1 MAAPI
6 VYGPTIST
14 YVRTVRLT
22 LEEKPASYELVDVA
36 MIKGAHK
43 EPEHLARCP
52 FGRVPTFSHDG
63 FDLYET
69 DAIVRYINQAIPGQ
83 DLQPVEAQPRAR
95 MNQIIGITESYGYAC
110 MITKLVF
117 QRIVHPMLG
126 APVDEAVVKDAL
138 PNVELC
144 LKEYERLMGSGKFL
158 VGDRVTLADL
168 FVAPI
173 YHYLAL
179 TPEGQEMLK
188 PRAKLRAWW
197 DLMKTRNSVVSTE
210 PKFG

>member
-36 MIKGAHK
+36 MIQGAHR

-52 FGRVPTFSHDG
+52 FGRIPAFSHDG

-95 MNQIIGITESYGYAC
+95 MNQIIGIVESYAYPN
-110 MITKLVF
+110 MITKVVI
-117 QRIVHPMLG
+117 QRLVHPMLG
-126 APVDEAVVKDAL
+126 QPVDEAVIKDGL
-138 PNVELC
+138 PTADLC
-144 LKEYERLMGSGKFL
+144 LKEIERLMGNGKHL
-158 VGDRVTLADL
+158 AGDRMTLADL
-168 FVAPI
+168 FLAPLF
-173 YHYLAL
+173 HYLVL
-179 TPEGQEMLK
+179 TPEGEALLK

-197 DLMKTRNSVVSTE
+197 DLMKTRNSMVSTE